1 MKDLCRGAFRIA
13 LILLSAPAA
22 VILLAW
28 LSSVNIIS
36 EKAAVVLIFSLPMFW
51 CIGKVCVSLYLMKY
65 GLPATGYFS
74 AQSRT
79 AHLRYYSGDSIERK
93 GACDLLT
100 RRSLRS
106 GRTVPVWYDPS
117 HPQRFTTGQ
126 NEIIVNVLFCILFA
140 VIPVYLIVRL

>member
-1 MKDLCRGAFRIA
+1 MKDLCRGAFRLA
-13 LILLSAPAA
+13 LILLSAAAA

-51 CIGKVCVSLYLMKY
+51 CIGKICVSLYL
-65 GLPATGYFS
+65 S

-126 NEIIVNVLFCILFA
+126 NEIIVNAVFCILFA